1 MRFRYP
7 LQKLVDLKKNE
18 KEQAEWMLSE
28 ALGQLRQE
36 RQALTELEA
45 ELARVGKELAYASIH
60 RTTISQMQLLQH
72 YSQHLE
78 QQIRLKA
85 KDVDRAQAN
94 VTDKQQ
100 SLTGKMMEEKVWTKA
115 KEKAQ
120 LQFTAIVMK
129 KEQEELDEI
138 ALNRRVQTIVS

>member
-7 LQKLVDLKKNE
+7 LQKLVDLKTNE

-28 ALGQLRQE
+28 AVGQLQQE
-36 RQALTELEA
+36 QQALTELEE
-45 ELARVGKELAYASIH
+45 ELARVGEELAYASIH

-78 QQIRLKA
+78 QQIRLKT

-94 VTDKQQ
+94 VTDKQHV
-100 SLTGKMMEEKVWTKA
+100 LTGKMMEEKVWTKA

>member
-45 ELARVGKELAYASIH
+45 ELARVAEELAYASIH

>member
-7 LQKLVDLKKNE
+7 LQKLVDLKTNE

-28 ALGQLRQE
+28 AVGRLQE
-36 RQALTELEA
+36 EQRSLTELEA
-45 ELARVGKELAYASIH
+45 ELARVGEEIAYASIH

-78 QQIRLKA
+78 KQIRLKT

-94 VTDKQQ
+94 VTDKQNV
-100 SLTGKMMEEKVWTKA
+100 LTGKMMEEKVWTKA

>member
-7 LQKLVDLKKNE
+7 LQKLVDLKTNE

-28 ALGQLRQE
+28 ALGRLQREESALSE
-36 RQALTELEA
+36 LMAEQAQVGEELENA
-45 ELARVGKELAYASIH
+45 SARSTA
-60 RTTISQMQLLQH
+60 ISRMQLLQH

-78 QQIRLKA
+78 QMIRLKLR
-85 KDVDRAQAN
+85 DVDGAKTDVA
-94 VTDKQQ
+94 DKQLAL
-100 SLTGKMMEEKVWTKA
+100 SGKMMEEKVWTKA

-120 LQFTAIVMK
+120 LQFTAILMK

-138 ALNRRVQTIVS
+138 ALNRRIQTI